1 MNQPSHSDAL
11 ALARHAAVTWIQ
23 EALKQN
29 YTLARATALA
39 SERTWGGK
47 TYSASTL
54 ESWYYAFA
62 QPGVLKPCN
71 ANPAKTKA
79 RAKR

>member
-1 MNQPSHSDAL
+1 MNQPAHSDAT

-23 EALKQN
+23 EALKEN

-47 TYSASTL
+47 DT
-54 ESWYYAFA
+54 
-62 QPGVLKPCN
+62 Q
-71 ANPAKTKA
+71 
-79 RAKR
+79 

>member
-1 MNQPSHSDAL
+1 MNEPSHSDAT
-11 ALARHAAVTWIQ
+11 ALARHAAVSWIQ

-54 ESWYYAFA
+54 ESWYALISLR
-62 QPGVLKPCN
+62 GLKPCN
-71 ANPAKTKA
+71 VNPAKTKA

>member
-1 MNQPSHSDAL
+1 MNQPSSSDAL

-23 EALKQN
+23 EALKEN

-47 TYSASTL
+47 TYSASAL
-54 ESWYYAFA
+54 ESWYYAYELGGF
-62 QPGVLKPCN
+62 
-71 ANPAKTKA
+71 
-79 RAKR
+79 